1 MTIKYNR
8 TEEEAEEIDYK
19 NERSHSIYLRFL
31 LHYISLTNYYTVQDT
46 FRWQVITAQ

>member
-1 MTIKYNR
+1 MTSKYNR

-19 NERSHSIYLRFL
+19 NERSHSIYLQFL

-46 FRWQVITAQ
+46 FRWQVITSQ